1 MFPFRKLEPPDK
13 LEPPFSWRGHK
24 VKVRIALGDA
34 DSSYQ
39 GTIENIYSDGLL
51 VQTANAE
58 IFIPQSSVVA
68 IEKEINP
75 RGEPK
80 RSDTI

>member
-34 DSSYQ
+34 ESFYN
-39 GTIENIYSDGLL
+39 GTLENIYSDGLL
-51 VQTANAE
+51 IRRANAE
-58 IFIPQSSVVA
+58 IFVPQSSVVA

-75 RGEPK
+75 RGEAQW
-80 RSDTI
+80 SDTI